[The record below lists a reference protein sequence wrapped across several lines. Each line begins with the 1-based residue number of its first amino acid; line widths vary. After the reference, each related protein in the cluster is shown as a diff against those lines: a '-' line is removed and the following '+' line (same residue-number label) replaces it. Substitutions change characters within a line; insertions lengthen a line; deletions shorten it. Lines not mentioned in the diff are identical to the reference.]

1 MLCTYDADCDYV
13 TPLCSQVTY
22 EGLLDD
28 TFGINSGLCSSLTVL
43 IIVPHCSAYRK
54 TKPVVLCVCVSM
66 SFVMAMSCAETAEP
80 IESMDSI
87 PSVL

>member
-43 IIVPHCSAYRK
+43 FIMPHRSAYRK
-54 TKPVVLCVCVSM
+54 TKPVVLCICV
-66 SFVMAMSCAETAEP
+66 FCHGRAETAEP
-80 IESMDSI
+80 IVSMDSI